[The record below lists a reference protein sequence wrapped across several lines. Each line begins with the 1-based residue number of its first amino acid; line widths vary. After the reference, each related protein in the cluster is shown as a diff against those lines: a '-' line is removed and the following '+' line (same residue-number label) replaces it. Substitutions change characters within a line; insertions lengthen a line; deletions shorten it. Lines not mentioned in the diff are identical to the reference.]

1 MNHLAERERLL
12 SLLTLMAFSLSRFLD
27 TVNNRWQYM
36 SGYKIRLVNI
46 LRHIRNIFEIYCSEM
61 W

>member
-27 TVNNRWQYM
+27 NVNNRWQDV
-36 SGYKIRLVNI
+36 SGYKIRLVNY
-46 LRHIRNIFEIYCSEM
+46 NIYIKPY
-61 W
+61 

>member
-1 MNHLAERERLL
+1 MNHIAERKRLL
-12 SLLTLMAFSLSRFLD
+12 SLLTLTAFSLSRFLD

-46 LRHIRNIFEIYCSEM
+46 LRNIRNIFEIYCSEM

>member
-12 SLLTLMAFSLSRFLD
+12 SLLTLMAFSLSRLLD